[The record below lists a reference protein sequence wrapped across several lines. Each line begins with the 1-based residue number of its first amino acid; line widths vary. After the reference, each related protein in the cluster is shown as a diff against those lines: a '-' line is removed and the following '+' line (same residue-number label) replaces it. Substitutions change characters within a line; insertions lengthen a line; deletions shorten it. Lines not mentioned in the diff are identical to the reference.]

1 MPKDPRATYP
11 GHLLKEARKKKR
23 RRYRKLSSELGIP
36 EKYLIALEEDNYS
49 SMAGPTY
56 VKGYLRAY
64 SKKLDLDPEIVLKAY
79 ERFLRDQRKETKQE
93 KKEEKLKKSYKLIYL
108 IAIFI
113 VVILTFVVVYIALSE
128 DNLETRIPSEST
140 TDIFL
145 EKIEEAPKEQTVNP
159 TLFEESVFQDELVFE
174 VEDIK
179 QKNILLSGKIE
190 DPSKTV
196 KILNIINLSFQ
207 DDCWVEIMDRNS
219 VLEYKLAKAGNSIEI
234 KGQGPFKIIIGDS
247 RRAQLL
253 FNNEQ
258 VDLLSTTNPKTNVS
272 CLVLPTGKC
281 NEFTLPN

>member
-113 VVILTFVVVYIALSE
+113 VVILTFVVVYS
-128 DNLETRIPSEST
+128 P
-140 TDIFL
+140 
-145 EKIEEAPKEQTVNP
+145 P
-159 TLFEESVFQDELVFE
+159 
-174 VEDIK
+174 
-179 QKNILLSGKIE
+179 
-190 DPSKTV
+190 
-196 KILNIINLSFQ
+196 
-207 DDCWVEIMDRNS
+207 
-219 VLEYKLAKAGNSIEI
+219 
-234 KGQGPFKIIIGDS
+234 
-247 RRAQLL
+247 
-253 FNNEQ
+253 
-258 VDLLSTTNPKTNVS
+258 
-272 CLVLPTGKC
+272 
-281 NEFTLPN
+281 